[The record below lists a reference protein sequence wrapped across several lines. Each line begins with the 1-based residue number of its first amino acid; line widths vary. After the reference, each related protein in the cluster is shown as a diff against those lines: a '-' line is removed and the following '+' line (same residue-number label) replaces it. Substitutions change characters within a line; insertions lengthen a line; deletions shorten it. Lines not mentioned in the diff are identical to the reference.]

1 MSDKKKIL
9 IIAAN
14 PEPEKYGRL
23 SLDSE
28 IREIQDVLRS
38 AQQRDQFELAFPQ
51 VAATYQDLQSSI
63 LNEDPQ
69 IVHICG
75 HGTGEP
81 GLILSD
87 QADRAKLVDAEA
99 LSRLFR
105 LFADQLE
112 CVVLNACY
120 SSEQAKAICQHIEY
134 VIGMK
139 QPIGDRSAKEF
150 AFGFYSALGNGRSY
164 EFAYDC
170 GCSSISI
177 GGSKKY
183 VDVPE
188 LHRQPPLT
196 TTPSLGIYAWA
207 DPLPGNSP
215 TVLLDWTAHYDRNT
229 REIPEQP
236 IWDNILFPELQQV
249 KNQLRQIAG
258 LEHIQVQARAPLTT
272 MLALGCTFPTV
283 DGFQFKIEQI
293 SGSGKAIWKSNESP
307 SKLKFQI
314 EEPTVEEAEPEA
326 ELLIAFSITGSAK
339 SDIDILRTESSH
351 PFSLVYCEPECGAGD
366 TAIASNADATALTHH
381 ARKIMQH
388 YIQQFGATKT
398 HLIIY
403 APQGFCLFLGQ
414 KLNALGEIIAYER
427 RSQGGYQ
434 VGVVFQTG

>member
-1 MSDKKKIL
+1 MSAKKKIL

-28 IREIQDVLRS
+28 IREIQNVLRS
-38 AQQRDQFELAFPQ
+38 AQQRDRFELTFPQ

-63 LNEDPQ
+63 LNENPQ

-81 GLILSD
+81 GLMLGD

-120 SSEQAKAICQHIEY
+120 SSEQAKAICQHIEF
-134 VIGMK
+134 VVGMN

-164 EFAYDC
+164 EFAYDF
-170 GCSSISI
+170 GCSSISV

-183 VDVPE
+183 VDVPQ
-188 LHRQPPLT
+188 LYRRPPLT
-196 TTPSLGIYAWA
+196 RTPSLGIYAWA
-207 DPLPGNSP
+207 APLPDSSP

-229 REIPEQP
+229 REIPKQQV
-236 IWDNILFPELQQV
+236 WDNILLPELQQV
-249 KNQLRQIAG
+249 KSQLRQIAG
-258 LEHIQVQARAPLTT
+258 LERIRVQARAPLTT
-272 MLALGCTFPTV
+272 MLALGYTFPTV
-283 DGFQFKIEQI
+283 DGFQFQFEQI
-293 SGSGKAIWKSNESP
+293 SDSDKAIWDSNEPP
-307 SKLKFQI
+307 SNLKFRT
-314 EEPTVEEAEPEA
+314 EEPIVEDIEAET

-339 SDIDILRTESSH
+339 SDIDILRTELSQSLR
-351 PFSLVYCEPECGAGD
+351 LVYSEPECGAGD
-366 TAIASNADATALTHH
+366 NAIASNADATALARH
-381 ARKIMQH
+381 ARELMQF
-388 YIQQFGATKT
+388 YIKQFGVTKT
-398 HLIIY
+398 HLILY

-427 RSQGGYQ
+427 KIQGGYQ
-434 VGVVFQTG
+434 VGVVLQTG